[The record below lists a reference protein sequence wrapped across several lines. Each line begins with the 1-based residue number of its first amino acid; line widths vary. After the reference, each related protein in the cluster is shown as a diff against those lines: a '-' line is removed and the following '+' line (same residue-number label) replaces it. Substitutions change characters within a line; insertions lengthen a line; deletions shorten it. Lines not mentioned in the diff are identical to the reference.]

1 MENANPEVAP
11 LNAVANALTEMYG
24 PMATPDSV
32 KALLKALVNAS
43 KTFEAVEKGRT
54 NPHLKNK
61 YSDLGDVLDA
71 TKDALLANGLVIIQ
85 DPISY
90 PDGEAKMV
98 VRSRLIHED
107 GAMLMNEVGV
117 PLAAN
122 ANAQAVGSAI
132 TYGRRYGL
140 KALLG
145 VQDADDDGQSAARRS
160 PAATAAPAPAVTG
173 KAPPTEAQLDLA
185 NKLRTELKVTTPV
198 PATRQEVTDYIRQL
212 QSQKKAELP
221 ESAEG
226 DAPEAEVTLG
236 AEATK
241 LLERIKAN
249 GGVQDEAK
257 FKSSLDDL
265 VKAKKI
271 SDAEAKALSKKAP
284 RKKAEAATA

>member
-1 MENANPEVAP
+1 MENTTEVAP
-11 LNAVANALTEMYG
+11 LNAVANGLTEMYG
-24 PMATPDSV
+24 PMATADSV
-32 KALLKALVNAS
+32 KALLKALVSAS

-145 VQDADDDGQSAARRS
+145 VQDADDDGQSAARRA
-160 PAATAAPAPAVTG
+160 PATAPAVTG

-198 PATRQEVTDYIRQL
+198 PTTRQEVTDYIRQL

-257 FKSSLDDL
+257 FKASLDDL

-271 SDAEAKALSKKAP
+271 SDAEAKALSRKAP
-284 RKKAEAATA
+284 RKQAEAATA